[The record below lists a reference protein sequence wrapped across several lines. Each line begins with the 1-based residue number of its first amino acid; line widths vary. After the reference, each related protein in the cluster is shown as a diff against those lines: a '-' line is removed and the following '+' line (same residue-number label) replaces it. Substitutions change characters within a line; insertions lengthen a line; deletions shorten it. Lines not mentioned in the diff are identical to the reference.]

1 LYYGW
6 FMVAIAFVSQFIVTG
21 ACIQSFPVFLL
32 PLANEFEV
40 SRVEASLLPVALM
53 LTGIVLSPLIGRAV
67 ARFPIRN
74 VMVTGALVMS
84 LGFFCLS
91 RAQEFEHLLLLYG
104 LTGSFSM
111 GALGIISCNSLIV
124 NWFEERRSM
133 ALGIAMIGMSLSG
146 AVQIPLVTWGIANWG
161 WREVF
166 SAYSIAALA
175 LVPLLAAFVV
185 TRPSDVGLAPDGV
198 GGPAPEPTDAPAPRE
213 GAGPT
218 WALLSTPA
226 LWWIAAACGLT
237 FWCSQGLMTHG
248 QAFAIERGIDP
259 MGAAG
264 MLSAIS
270 VGAAGGKLLFGW
282 LADRLGESGAFAV
295 ALAVQLVAIL
305 GFIAFTSYAAFVSS
319 AAVYGLGLGGV
330 SPLQAALLAR
340 RFGPARFAPA
350 MGLLSPLMIP
360 FQITGPPIT
369 GYLFDTRGSYEPALW
384 LFLGALVA
392 AAVALSFVR
401 LSSPAAF
408 EAAAEPPPA
417 R

>member
-1 LYYGW
+1 
-6 FMVAIAFVSQFIVTG
+6 MVAIAFVSQFIVTG

-40 SRVEASLLPVALM
+40 SRVEASLMPVALM
-53 LTGIVLSPLIGRAV
+53 LTGIFLSPLIGRAV

-104 LTGSFSM
+104 FTGSFSM

-124 NWFEERRSM
+124 NWFEKRRSM
-133 ALGIAMIGMSLSG
+133 ALGIAMMGMSLSG

-161 WREVF
+161 WRDVF
-166 SAYSIAALA
+166 SAYAIAALA

-185 TRPSDVGLAPDGV
+185 TRPSDVGLLPDG
-198 GGPAPEPTDAPAPRE
+198 GQAPADVPVPGG
-213 GAGPT
+213 GAGST

-226 LWWIAAACGLT
+226 LWWIAAACGFT

-295 ALAVQLVAIL
+295 ALAVQLVAII
-305 GFIAFTSYAAFVSS
+305 GFIVGTSYAAFVSS

-340 RFGPARFAPA
+340 RFGPAQFAPA

-369 GYLFDTRGSYEPALW
+369 GYIFDTRGSYEPALW
-384 LFLGALVA
+384 LFMGALVA

-401 LSSPAAF
+401 LSSPAAL
-408 EAAAEPPPA
+408 ETAAESPLPGDS
-417 R
+417 